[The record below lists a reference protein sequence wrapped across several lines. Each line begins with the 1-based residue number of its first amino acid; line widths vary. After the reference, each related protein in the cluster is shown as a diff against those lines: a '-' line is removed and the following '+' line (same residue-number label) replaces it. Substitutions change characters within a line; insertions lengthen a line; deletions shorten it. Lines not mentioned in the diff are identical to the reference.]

1 LPPSSEQK
9 LVAVLAEEFA
19 EERNSPLQ
27 LIEQLRQTKSLV
39 DDQSVKW
46 ISGILT
52 IKELEVHR

>member
-39 DDQSVKW
+39 DDHSVKW